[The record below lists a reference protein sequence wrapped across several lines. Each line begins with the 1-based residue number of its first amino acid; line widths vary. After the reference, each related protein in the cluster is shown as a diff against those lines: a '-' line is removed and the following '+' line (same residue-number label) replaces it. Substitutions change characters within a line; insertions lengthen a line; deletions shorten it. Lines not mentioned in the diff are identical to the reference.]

1 MSFFKSFKSE
11 PFLWIHLSGIVAFP
25 IFLGI
30 TWLGLSISDRLSLF
44 WMEILLMMVIGIVP
58 VFLMQ
63 WSRPFEIFSLLI
75 LAMKPDK
82 ITDRQRQILSLFKMP
97 KQRLLSAVTA
107 LIMLGILYGLYQLPP
122 VSVSEPLN
130 ELLSEFPM
138 LAQVKFFGLIVAYVA
153 FAGANLFLQVPISVL
168 GVLSNNEQQ
177 FAAIAPYPTEK
188 ILQDFTLAGFQ
199 VDKIIA
205 IEQSSLQK

>member
-1 MSFFKSFKSE
+1 MSFLKSFKSE
-11 PFLWIHLSGIVAFP
+11 PFLWIHLSGILAFP

-44 WMEILLMMVIGIVP
+44 WIEILLMMVIGIVP

-97 KQRLLSAVTA
+97 KQRLLSVFTA
-107 LIMLGILYGLYQLPP
+107 LLMLVILYGLYQLPP
-122 VSVSEPLN
+122 LSLSESLK
-130 ELLSEFPM
+130 ELLSESSI
-138 LAQVKFFGLIVAYVA
+138 LAQAKSLGLIIAYVA

-177 FAAIAPYPTEK
+177 FDAIAPYPTEK

-199 VDKIIA
+199 VDKIIV
-205 IEQSSLQK
+205 IEQSLQK

>member
-1 MSFFKSFKSE
+1 MSSFKSE

-30 TWLGLSISDRLSLF
+30 TWLGLSVSARLPIFGL
-44 WMEILLMMVIGIVP
+44 EILLMVVIGIFP

-82 ITDRQRQILSLFKMP
+82 ISCQQRQILSLFKAP
-97 KQRLLSAVTA
+97 KQRILSTVTA
-107 LIMLGILYGLYQLPP
+107 IAMMGILYGIYQLPT
-122 VSVSEPLN
+122 LTIF
-130 ELLSEFPM
+130 EFPIVTQ
-138 LAQVKFFGLIVAYVA
+138 LLNQFHILGLLIACVA
-153 FAGANLFLQVPISVL
+153 FLGANLFLQVPISVL
-168 GVLSNNEQQ
+168 GVLLSNERE

-188 ILQDFTLAGFQ
+188 ITQDFTLAGFR
-199 VDKIIA
+199 VDKIIK
-205 IEQSSLQK
+205 IDPVPSQK

>member
-30 TWLGLSISDRLSLF
+30 TWLGISISDRLSLF
-44 WMEILLMMVIGIVP
+44 WIEILLMMVIGIVP
-58 VFLMQ
+58 IFLMQ

-97 KQRLLSAVTA
+97 KQRLLSVVTA
-107 LIMLGILYGLYQLPP
+107 LVMLVILYGLYQLPP
-122 VSVSEPLN
+122 LSLSESLG
-130 ELLSEFPM
+130 EFPM
-138 LAQVKFFGLIVAYVA
+138 LVQVKSLGLIIAYVA

-177 FAAIAPYPTEK
+177 FAEIAPYPTEK

-199 VDKIIA
+199 VDKIMA
-205 IEQSSLQK
+205 IKQSSLPK

>member
-44 WMEILLMMVIGIVP
+44 WIEILLMMVIGIVP
-58 VFLMQ
+58 IFLMQ

-97 KQRLLSAVTA
+97 KQRLLSVVTA
-107 LIMLGILYGLYQLPP
+107 LVMLVILYGLDQLPP
-122 VSVSEPLN
+122 LSLSESLG
-130 ELLSEFPM
+130 EFPM
-138 LAQVKFFGLIVAYVA
+138 LVQVKSLGLIIAYVA

-177 FAAIAPYPTEK
+177 FAEIAPYPTEK

-199 VDKIIA
+199 VDKIMA
-205 IEQSSLQK
+205 IKQSSLPK

>member
-1 MSFFKSFKSE
+1 MSFLKSFKSE

-44 WMEILLMMVIGIVP
+44 WIEILLMMVIGIVP

-97 KQRLLSAVTA
+97 KQRLLSVFTA
-107 LIMLGILYGLYQLPP
+107 LLMLVILYGLYQLPP
-122 VSVSEPLN
+122 LSLSESLK
-130 ELLSEFPM
+130 ELLSESSI
-138 LAQVKFFGLIVAYVA
+138 LAQAKSLGLIIAYVA

-177 FAAIAPYPTEK
+177 FDAIAPYPTEK

-199 VDKIIA
+199 VDKIIV
-205 IEQSSLQK
+205 IEQSLQK

>member
-1 MSFFKSFKSE
+1 
-11 PFLWIHLSGIVAFP
+11 
-25 IFLGI
+25 
-30 TWLGLSISDRLSLF
+30 
-44 WMEILLMMVIGIVP
+44 MMVIGIVP

-63 WSRPFEIFSLLI
+63 WLRPFEIFSLLI

-107 LIMLGILYGLYQLPP
+107 LLMLVILYGLYQLPP
-122 VSVSEPLN
+122 LS
-130 ELLSEFPM
+130 LSEFPM
-138 LAQVKFFGLIVAYVA
+138 LAQVKSLGLIIAYVA

>member
-1 MSFFKSFKSE
+1 M
-11 PFLWIHLSGIVAFP
+11 AFP

-44 WMEILLMMVIGIVP
+44 WIEILLMMVIGIVP

-97 KQRLLSAVTA
+97 KQRLLSVFTA
-107 LIMLGILYGLYQLPP
+107 LLMLVILYELYQLPP
-122 VSVSEPLN
+122 LSLSESLK
-130 ELLSEFPM
+130 ELFSEFPI
-138 LAQVKFFGLIVAYVA
+138 LAQAKSLGLIIAYIA

-177 FAAIAPYPTEK
+177 FDAIAPYPTEK

-199 VDKIIA
+199 VDKIIV
-205 IEQSSLQK
+205 IEQSLQK

>member
-44 WMEILLMMVIGIVP
+44 WIEILLMMVIGIVP
-58 VFLMQ
+58 IFLMQ

-97 KQRLLSAVTA
+97 KQRLLSVVTA
-107 LIMLGILYGLYQLPP
+107 LVMLVILYGLYQLPP
-122 VSVSEPLN
+122 LSLSESLG
-130 ELLSEFPM
+130 EFPM
-138 LAQVKFFGLIVAYVA
+138 LVQVKSLGLIIAYVA

-177 FAAIAPYPTEK
+177 FAEIAPYPTEK

-199 VDKIIA
+199 VDKIMA
-205 IEQSSLQK
+205 IKQSSLPK